1 MALSPALYYDYT
13 QVVRPAVRYF
23 RRFDASAFS
32 SWLFLTNAWGY
43 YRQRTAYDDTEDAL
57 VVAYVLMWA
66 TSLYLSLLPARTPTK
81 RLLDTSAI
89 ANVVVRGGT
98 HWYTRRA
105 LYTTSEHAWIT
116 TCIAVCTCLFGLG
129 YRMRRWCFDPD
140 TTVADRWH
148 ACVHV
153 AASAGHHGIA
163 LR

>member
-1 MALSPALYYDYT
+1 MHLLCAKMAA
-13 QVVRPAVRYF
+13 VVRRLDV
-23 RRFDASAFS
+23 SVCS
-32 SWLFLTNAWGY
+32 CWLFLANAWCSFVRRDTYEDTVDTNAL
-43 YRQRTAYDDTEDAL
+43 AL
-57 VVAYVLMWA
+57 AYVLLWT
-66 TSLYLSLLPARTPTK
+66 TSVYLRLLPARTPTK

-116 TCIAVCTCLFGLG
+116 TCVAVCTCLFGLG